1 MFGWA
6 TLEATAIQEI
16 MSVLIHVQHVRIFGI
31 LDLMIPES
39 LITKQRWITS
49 WTSLLKNK
57 SILLDTLWE
66 QLNFW

>member
-16 MSVLIHVQHVRIFGI
+16 MSVLIHVQHVRTFGI
-31 LDLMIPES
+31 LDLMIPGS

>member
-16 MSVLIHVQHVRIFGI
+16 MSVLIHAQHVRIFGI
-31 LDLMIPES
+31 LDLTIPES

>member
-16 MSVLIHVQHVRIFGI
+16 MSVLIHVQHVRTFGI

-57 SILLDTLWE
+57 FILLDTLWE